1 MKNNSIINIAGKEF
15 KILISKDTSGAEFN
29 YSEQVIKL
37 GVCDEKYAIE
47 ILIHE
52 ISEIIHVM
60 LGNRLLKN
68 ENNSYIFLMDH
79 CGFQAHNEILV
90 NTLINNK
97 IIKL

>member
-15 KILISKDTSGAEFN
+15 KVIISKETSGAEFN
-29 YSEQVIKL
+29 YNEQVIKL
-37 GVCDEKYAIE
+37 GVYDEKCAIE

-52 ISEIIHVM
+52 ISEIIHIM
-60 LGNRLLKN
+60 LGHRLFKS
-68 ENNSYIFLMDH
+68 ENNSYIFIMDH
-79 CGFQAHNEILV
+79 SEFQTHNEILV

>member
-15 KILISKDTSGAEFN
+15 KILISKDTSGAEFDYN
-29 YSEQVIKL
+29 KQVIEL
-37 GVCDEKYAIE
+37 GVYDEKYAIE
-47 ILIHE
+47 LLIHE

-60 LGNRLLKN
+60 LGNRLFKN
-68 ENNSYIFLMDH
+68 ENNSYIFIMDH
-79 CGFQAHNEILV
+79 SEFQTHNEILV

>member
-37 GVCDEKYAIE
+37 GVYDEKYAIE

-60 LGNRLLKN
+60 LGHRLFKS
-68 ENNSYIFLMDH
+68 ENNSYIFIMDH
-79 CGFQAHNEILV
+79 SEFQTHNEILV